1 MVEPDCSPPS
11 DEPQP
16 EDGTGT
22 VMHHRHYPVPV
33 LLYFGGTMLI
43 MITAVFSVLLLLPM
57 IGERS
62 GPNGSLPPHANAV
75 G

>member
-1 MVEPDCSPPS
+1 M
-11 DEPQP
+11 
-16 EDGTGT
+16 
-22 VMHHRHYPVPV
+22 MHHRHYPVPV

-43 MITAVFSVLLLLPM
+43 MITAVFSVLLLPM

-62 GPNGSLPPHANAV
+62 GPNGSRPPHANAV

>member
-22 VMHHRHYPVPV
+22 VMHHRHYPERV

-43 MITAVFSVLLLLPM
+43 MITAVFSVLLLPM

-62 GPNGSLPPHANAV
+62 GLNGSLPPDGNAV